1 MAEAAYKST
10 VLAAG
15 KRQKA
20 LTPGWQVLGLDKE
33 TATRI
38 YDEEAGAGF
47 LSEREKMYG
56 GQSTKYD
63 SKGRAVDKDGKYL
76 DEADKKEAEKDEEK
90 ESEPA
95 SNVYECSECGFTLF
109 VAKGREFKFYGDDFK
124 CPECGADKDK
134 FKARDMDTE

>member
-1 MAEAAYKST
+1 MAEAAYKTT

-15 KRQKA
+15 KRQTS
-20 LTPGWQVLGLDKE
+20 LTAGWQVLGLDKV

-38 YDEEAGAGF
+38 FEEEASAGF

-63 SKGRAVDKDGKYL
+63 KQGRAIDKEGNYL
-76 DEADKKEAEKDEEK
+76 DEADKKAAEKEETK
-90 ESEPA
+90 EPA

-109 VAKGREFKFYGDDFK
+109 IAKGREFKFYGDDFK

-134 FKARDMDTE
+134 FKAKDLDSEE